1 MGAYQTGGLGY
12 PPQAFNHQGFQQAYP
27 TQQGFQLSYGPAY
40 SAPGGP
46 AANSAQI
53 LGANANI
60 HDFDDNNKNAQN
72 PHYKALRSKAQSE
85 GDKMAH
91 CFEQSQQV
99 YARGDGAGAKK
110 LSQEGHQHK
119 AAMERLN
126 TEARQWIFAANNA
139 DSPPDTLDLHGLYV
153 KEALIKVEEA
163 IQKAQAQNYTELKL
177 IVGKG
182 LHSKDHVAHI
192 KPAVER
198 LLSRCVGNPSS
209 KPRLAL
215 LTAYSNRYHLDAH
228 VDKHN
233 AGIVVVNLAGPKGG
247 GSLDFTRDIARHA
260 TGNDQECVVM

>member
-1 MGAYQTGGLGY
+1 MGAYQTGGPGY
-12 PPQAFNHQGFQQAYP
+12 PPQAFNQQGFQQAYP
-27 TQQGFQLSYGPAY
+27 TQQGFQPSYGPAY

-91 CFEQSQQV
+91 CFEQSQQA

-198 LLSRCVGNPSS
+198 LLSRCVWKSVVKATPCLTDS
-209 KPRLAL
+209 L
-215 LTAYSNRYHLDAH
+215 LQQVSFGCT
-228 VDKHN
+228 
-233 AGIVVVNLAGPKGG
+233 
-247 GSLDFTRDIARHA
+247 
-260 TGNDQECVVM
+260 C